1 MQFFSKGVASQ
12 YTYDALASCVL
23 NLAQNNVLM
32 YLEDLGTP
40 RQERLYPVANVQLPP
55 TKVAKVVEKVL
66 HKFTDDIMHRHAVP
80 DSMWSVTVHYPSKAV
95 TVDVKLATVELINEL
110 NSTFHYPRLFGALVE
125 WNKKT
130 TVDWWVK
137 LLCEISPRWAKLNQ
151 KLKGELRMKQTINA
165 NLLTQAIREIIEDG
179 FDVVLQDNLES
190 ASENSEDSE
199 DITNLFY
206 EGMDWD
212 GITHTIAKDLV
223 SHIVWRFA
231 GDIPSKDWTAAL
243 HKDTLEIGYNSKHA
257 GAFRKI
263 VDCLSSDDVVYQAE
277 AWSQDHTTVTDW
289 ETYFS
294 EHNHQW
300 ERINMLFENP
310 NNANALH
317 TPAPLTVQ
325 LNLTATYERKD
336 VADYSYYAE
345 VRYKLSDGRMLNT
358 HNINIVINKFT
369 HEFMYAYINTLVDTK
384 FLISKDELS
393 DSLWADAQEFFNE
406 HYAKLNTHVQEVLKE
421 NNLTPQQYEMKYL
434 KPVTIKLIGA

>member
-1 MQFFSKGVASQ
+1 MKFFSKGVSSQ

-32 YLEDLGTP
+32 YLDDLGTP

-80 DSMWSVTVHYPSKAV
+80 DSMWSVIVHYPSKAV
-95 TVDVKLATVELINEL
+95 TVDVKRATVELINEL
-110 NSTFHYPRLFGALVE
+110 NSTFHYPHLFGALAE
-125 WNKKT
+125 WDEKKT

-151 KLKGELRMKQTINA
+151 KLKGETVMNQT
-165 NLLTQAIREIIEDG
+165 L
-179 FDVVLQDNLES
+179 
-190 ASENSEDSE
+190 
-199 DITNLFY
+199 
-206 EGMDWD
+206 
-212 GITHTIAKDLV
+212 
-223 SHIVWRFA
+223 
-231 GDIPSKDWTAAL
+231 
-243 HKDTLEIGYNSKHA
+243 
-257 GAFRKI
+257 
-263 VDCLSSDDVVYQAE
+263 
-277 AWSQDHTTVTDW
+277 
-289 ETYFS
+289 
-294 EHNHQW
+294 
-300 ERINMLFENP
+300 
-310 NNANALH
+310 NANALH
-317 TPAPLTVQ
+317 TTPAPLTVQ

-369 HEFMYAYINTLVDTK
+369 HEFMYAYINTLVDNK

-406 HYAKLNTHVQEVLKE
+406 HYAKLNTHVQAVLEE
-421 NNLTPQQYEMKYL
+421 NNLTPQQYEMKYF

>member
-1 MQFFSKGVASQ
+1 MKFFSKGVSSQ

-23 NLAQNNVLM
+23 NLAQNNVLV

-80 DSMWSVTVHYPSKAV
+80 DSMWSVIVHYPSKAV
-95 TVDVKLATVELINEL
+95 TVDVKRATVELINEL
-110 NSTFHYPRLFGALVE
+110 NSTFHYPNLLKMLRE
-125 WNKKT
+125 WDEKRT

-151 KLKGELRMKQTINA
+151 KLKGETVMNQTLNA
-165 NLLTQAIREIIEDG
+165 NYLTKAIREIVESG
-179 FDVVLQDNLES
+179 FDEILSGNVET
-190 ASENSEDSE
+190 ASENSED
-199 DITNLFY
+199 INGLFY
-206 EGMDWD
+206 SGMDWN
-212 GITHTIAKDLV
+212 GISRAVAKDLLP
-223 SHIVWRFA
+223 HIVWRFV
-231 GDIPSKDWTAAL
+231 GDIPSADWSYEYDA
-243 HKDTLEIGYNSKHA
+243 TLLKLKYDSRYSTE
-257 GAFRKI
+257 FRA
-263 VDCLSSDDVVYQAE
+263 VMDCLSSNDVVHQAD
-277 AWSQDHTTVTDW
+277 AWAKDHTTVTDW

-300 ERINMLFENP
+300 ERINMLFQNH
-310 NNANALH
+310 NDANALH
-317 TPAPLTVQ
+317 TTPAPLTVQ

-369 HEFMYAYINTLVDTK
+369 HEFMYAYINTLVDNK

-406 HYAKLNTHVQEVLKE
+406 HYDNLNTHVQEVLKE

>member
-1 MQFFSKGVASQ
+1 MKFFSKGVSSQ
-12 YTYDALASCVL
+12 YTYDALASCIL

-40 RQERLYPVANVQLPP
+40 RQERLYPVANVKLPP

-66 HKFTDDIMHRHAVP
+66 HKFTGDIMHRHAVP
-80 DSMWSVTVHYPSKAV
+80 DSMWSVIVHYPSKAV

-110 NSTFHYPRLFGALVE
+110 NSTFHYPHLFGALAE
-125 WNKKT
+125 WDNKKT

-151 KLKGELRMKQTINA
+151 KLKGETVMKQTLNA
-165 NLLTQAIREIIEDG
+165 NYLTKAIREIVESG
-179 FDVVLQDNLES
+179 FDEILSDNVEN
-190 ASENSEDSE
+190 ASENSED
-199 DITNLFY
+199 INGLFY
-206 EGMDWD
+206 SGMDWN
-212 GITHTIAKDLV
+212 GISRAVAKDLLP
-223 SHIVWRFA
+223 HIVWRFA
-231 GDIPSKDWTAAL
+231 GDIPSADWSYEY
-243 HKDTLEIGYNSKHA
+243 DSTLLKLKYDSRYSSE
-257 GAFRKI
+257 FRA
-263 VDCLSSDDVVYQAE
+263 VMDCLSSNDLVHHAD
-277 AWSQDHTTVTDW
+277 AWAKAHTTVTDW

-369 HEFMYAYINTLVDTK
+369 HEFMYAYINTLVDNK

-406 HYAKLNTHVQEVLKE
+406 HYVNLNTHVQEVLKE